1 MYYEIL
7 YTAVY
12 EEWFEKLKD
21 RTAKTRI
28 LVRLARIENGN
39 FGTIK
44 QLTSNLFELKLVYGS
59 GYRIYYTIQDNIV
72 VLLINGGDKS
82 SQQKDIKKAKEL
94 LKEIWYGN

>member
-94 LKEIWYGN
+94 LKEI

>member
-1 MYYEIL
+1 MYYEIQ

-12 EEWFEKLKD
+12 EEWFEKLKNK
-21 RTAKTRI
+21 TAKNKI

-39 FGTIK
+39 FGNIK
-44 QLTSNLFELKLVYGS
+44 QLTSNLFELKLVYGP

-94 LKEIWYGN
+94 LKEI